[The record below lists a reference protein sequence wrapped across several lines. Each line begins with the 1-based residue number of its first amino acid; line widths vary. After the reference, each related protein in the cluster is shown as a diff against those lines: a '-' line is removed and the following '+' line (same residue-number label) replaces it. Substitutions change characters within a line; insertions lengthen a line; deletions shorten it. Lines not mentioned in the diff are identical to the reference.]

1 MQCSNVVCYVPIR
14 LTLFSMTVLLTKAH
28 NAALSPN
35 SSNNKVSMDLNKFN
49 CFNKKKVKDKI
60 DCDSLNL

>member
-1 MQCSNVVCYVPIR
+1 MIV
-14 LTLFSMTVLLTKAH
+14 LSMKTINTAH
-28 NAALSPN
+28 NTALNPN
-35 SSNNKVSMDLNKFN
+35 SSNNKVSMDLIEFN